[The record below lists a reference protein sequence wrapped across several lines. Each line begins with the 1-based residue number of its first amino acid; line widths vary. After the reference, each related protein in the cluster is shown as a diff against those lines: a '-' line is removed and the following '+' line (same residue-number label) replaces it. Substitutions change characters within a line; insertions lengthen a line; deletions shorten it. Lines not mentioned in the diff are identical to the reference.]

1 MCNYD
6 ISISVFL
13 SRQKNMELKTVED
26 IESGLV
32 IAKGS
37 WGKDGLEGWRQ

>member
-1 MCNYD
+1 
-6 ISISVFL
+6 
-13 SRQKNMELKTVED
+13 MELKTVED